1 MSCSGTNAYRHGTVK
16 AWIISVTLVLADGTV
31 VKTRGRPRK
40 SSAGYDLTSLIIGAE
55 GTLGIV
61 TEAVVKVTS
70 APKNLHVAIA
80 TFPSTHAA
88 VRTAITMLSAGLL
101 VDALELLD
109 KPSMW
114 AINKA
119 GTSPKRWA
127 EQATLFLK
135 FSGNQETVES
145 QMRQARE
152 AAETHACDSFE
163 VSSNKEETDVLWRA
177 RKEAA
182 HSVTALMEKDRDT
195 WLTADVAVPISK
207 LSEIMDETLEWIEEK
222 GFLGSTM
229 GHLGDG
235 QYPYALPLTC

>member
-16 AWIISVTLVLADGTV
+16 AWIISMTVVLADGTI
-31 VKTRGRPRK
+31 VKTRRRPRK
-40 SSAGYDLTSLIIGAE
+40 SSAGYDLASLLIGAE
-55 GTLGIV
+55 GTLGVV
-61 TEAVVKVTS
+61 TEAVVKITA
-70 APKNLHVAIA
+70 APKNLHVAIS
-80 TFPSTHAA
+80 TFPNTHAA
-88 VRTAITMLSAGLL
+88 VKTAIAMMAAGLP

-119 GTSPKRWA
+119 GTSPKKWA

-135 FSGNQETVES
+135 FSGTRETVDG
-145 QMRQARE
+145 QIRQARE
-152 AAETHACDSFE
+152 AAEANSCESFE
-163 VSSNKEETDVLWRA
+163 LSSNKEETDILWRA

-182 HSVTALMEKDRDT
+182 HSVSSLMVKDVDT
-195 WLTADVAVPISK
+195 WLTADVAVPTSK
-207 LSEIMDETLEWIEEK
+207 LAQIMDETLEWIEGA

-235 QYPYALPLTC
+235 Q

>member
-1 MSCSGTNAYRHGTVK
+1 MTV
-16 AWIISVTLVLADGTV
+16 VLADGTI
-31 VKTRGRPRK
+31 VKTRRRPRK
-40 SSAGYDLTSLIIGAE
+40 SSAGYDLASLLIGAE

-70 APKNLHVAIA
+70 APDNLHVAIA
-80 TFPSTHAA
+80 TFPDTHAA
-88 VRTAITMLSAGLL
+88 VKVAVAMIGAGLP

-109 KPSMW
+109 KPSMR
-114 AINKA
+114 AIIKA
-119 GTSPKRWA
+119 GTSPKTWA

-135 FSGNQETVES
+135 FSGTRETVDG
-145 QMRQARE
+145 QIRQAQE
-152 AAETHACDSFE
+152 ASQANGCESFE
-163 VSSNKEETDVLWRA
+163 VSSNKDETDVLWRA

-182 HSVTALMEKDRDT
+182 QSVTSLMVKDADI

-207 LSEIMDETLEWIEEK
+207 LAQIMDETLEWIEGA

-235 QYPYALPLTC
+235 